1 MSEATAPTR
10 RDFEA
15 RLVARASSDE
25 GFREPLKADPR
36 AAVAEETGVTVPE
49 SVKVEVLE
57 ETPQQAYIVIPVDR
71 AAISDEEL
79 DAASGGNSPWD
90 PR

>member
-1 MSEATAPTR
+1 MTDATAPTR

-15 RLVARASSDE
+15 RLVARASSDA
-25 GFREPLKADPR
+25 GFRGRLRTDPR
-36 AAVAEETGVTVPE
+36 AAVAEETGMTVPE
-49 SVKVEVLE
+49 SVNLQVLE

-71 AAISDEEL
+71 AAISDDEL

>member
-1 MSEATAPTR
+1 MTDATAPTR

-15 RLVARASSDE
+15 KLIARASSDE
-25 GFREPLKADPR
+25 SFRERLKTDPH
-36 AAVAEETGVTVPE
+36 AAVAEETGMTVPE
-49 SVKVEVLE
+49 SVSIQVLE
-57 ETPQQAYIVIPVDR
+57 ETPQQAYIVIPADR
-71 AAISDEEL
+71 AAISDDEL

>member
-1 MSEATAPTR
+1 MTDATTPTR

-15 RLVARASSDE
+15 RLVARASSDA
-25 GFREPLKADPR
+25 GFRERLRTDPR
-36 AAVAEETGVTVPE
+36 AAVAEETGMTVPE
-49 SVKVEVLE
+49 SVNLQVLE

-71 AAISDEEL
+71 AAISDDEL